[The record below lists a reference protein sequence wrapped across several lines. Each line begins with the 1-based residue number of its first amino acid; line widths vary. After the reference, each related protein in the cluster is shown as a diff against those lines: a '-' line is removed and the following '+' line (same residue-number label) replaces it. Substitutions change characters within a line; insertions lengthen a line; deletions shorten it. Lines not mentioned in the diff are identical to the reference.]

1 MKKLFFLFI
10 LTALFVFSCGGGKGS
25 GTDADSDQ
33 YEPEDLSCELECDD
47 AESDDPDTDTYEPED
62 LDCYDCNGESD
73 DSDSDTYE
81 PEDLDCYDCNGESDD
96 PDTTPDEDT
105 PEAFDTSKV
114 EWNGK
119 VGTVSVTGDEL
130 RTYTLT
136 TNAKLRESG
145 DPQQRTVSETAGS
158 PILRSGNTMLDALFA
173 LAITELNENKVS
185 AISDYSMSNG
195 DQVPCDCF
203 ETGANWHYVWTRD
216 TAYAVHSAIAFL
228 EPQKSKNSLKFKI
241 SARKSAAGGGN
252 TQIVQDTGSGG
263 SWPVS

>member
-1 MKKLFFLFI
+1 MKKLFLLI
-10 LTALFVFSCGGGKGS
+10 LAALFVFSCGGGKGRDTEQDDS
-25 GTDADSDQ
+25 DADT
-33 YEPEDLSCELECDD
+33 Y
-47 AESDDPDTDTYEPED
+47 YEPED

-73 DSDSDTYE
+73 DSDSDTDETNDDDSDGNAPADSDPDEEHDGEHDDHDSDTDTDVDLDEDHDEDE
-81 PEDLDCYDCNGESDD
+81 PE
-96 PDTTPDEDT
+96 PV
-105 PEAFDTSKV
+105 DTSTV

-136 TNAKLRESG
+136 TNAKLRNND
-145 DPQQRTVSETAGS
+145 DPHQRTVSETAGS

-216 TAYAVHSAIAFL
+216 TAYAVHSAVAFF
-228 EPQKSKNSLKFKI
+228 EPRS
-241 SARKSAAGGGN
+241 
-252 TQIVQDTGSGG
+252 
-263 SWPVS
+263 